1 MKTFPR
7 ICLAAVI
14 GLTGYWLF
22 GQVLPSTASTS
33 LAAVLAAAEIVD
45 PILRRGTGGLGGGLR
60 LFSRLGATLVS
71 WPAFA
76 WLLEYAGMTD
86 RAARIAFA
94 AAAASAAG
102 LLAAGHGSGKD
113 TARLWAIVAAVA
125 VPGYAMMQTLLVQ
138 PADPLALAASS
149 AAIVVALLVTRQ
161 SLIWPQEQSRLLLI
175 ATGFVLVS
183 VTLAVGTYFYHV

>member
-1 MKTFPR
+1 
-7 ICLAAVI
+7 
-14 GLTGYWLF
+14 
-22 GQVLPSTASTS
+22 
-33 LAAVLAAAEIVD
+33 
-45 PILRRGTGGLGGGLR
+45 LRGGTGSLGGGLR

-71 WPAFA
+71 WPVFA

-86 RAARIAFA
+86 RAARIALA
-94 AAAASAAG
+94 AAAASVAG

-125 VPGYAMMQTLLVQ
+125 VPSYAMTQTLLVQ
-138 PADPLALAASS
+138 PADPLAFAAGS
-149 AAIVVALLVTRQ
+149 AALVVALLVSRQ

-183 VTLAVGTYFYHV
+183 AGMAVADLILYV